1 MTDSRCPDL
10 SPTLR
15 PSARGVQQ
23 DWLGLAAG
31 GPAGKVRTTTTA
43 VSGMAG
49 TLSLVLVCLAM
60 AGPARVLA
68 NDDEAA
74 PKPRVIAPNAL
85 RDKAE
90 ADKQASRANTPVAT
104 QVTTEQL
111 KETIQNSKGRNQSV
125 QLITS
130 DTSKKPAPQAAA
142 TAGKPSPAAT
152 GAAAG
157 AVQSTSP
164 TIVPAMAQNRSPAPV
179 RSAAP
184 MIQRLEDTPS
194 ASQPVVNPRDSRQ
207 YIRAR
212 AAALA
217 GHEAPASNAGADK
230 AATHGG
236 SHDEVHWAYE
246 GAGGPQAWGKL
257 KPEFN
262 LCALGKRQS
271 PINIEESSTLQGPAE
286 PLQISYRP
294 TNGTVVNNGHTIQ
307 VDLDRG
313 NTLTVRGSTY
323 ELLQFHFHH
332 PAEERVNYK
341 GFAMVAHL
349 VHKNS
354 EGQLAVLGVLI
365 DPGMASALVHKVW
378 THMPLESG
386 DRVRLPPELIDLN
399 ELLPKDMRYYQF
411 MGSLTTPPCSEGV
424 LWMVLK
430 QPVTASRE
438 QIRLFSQLF
447 PNNAR
452 PTQALNGRAVREAQ

>member
-1 MTDSRCPDL
+1 MTDFPCADPPR
-10 SPTLR
+10 TLL
-15 PSARGVQQ
+15 PSVRRAKP
-23 DWLGLAAG
+23 AA
-31 GPAGKVRTTTTA
+31 A
-43 VSGMAG
+43 GMAG
-49 TLSLVLVCLAM
+49 ALSLVVLCIAM
-60 AGPARVLA
+60 AGPGSALA
-68 NDDEAA
+68 NDDESA
-74 PKPRVIAPNAL
+74 PKPRVIAPNTL

-90 ADKQASRANTPVAT
+90 ADKQASRANTPVAA
-104 QVTTEQL
+104 QVTTQQL

-130 DTSKKPAPQAAA
+130 DT
-142 TAGKPSPAAT
+142 GKIIPAANAERARQ
-152 GAAAG
+152 GSAPA
-157 AVQSTSP
+157 
-164 TIVPAMAQNRSPAPV
+164 IVPAMAPQRNT
-179 RSAAP
+179 AP
-184 MIQRLEDTPS
+184 MIRRLDDTAPG
-194 ASQPVVNPRDSRQ
+194 SQAVVNPRDSRE

-217 GHEAPASNAGADK
+217 GHEAPPGNAGTDK

-246 GAGGPQAWGKL
+246 GAGGPQTWGKL

-271 PINIEESSTLQGPAE
+271 PINIEESSTLLGPAE

-294 TNGTVVNNGHTIQ
+294 TNGSVVNNGHTIQ

-313 NTLTVRGSTY
+313 NTLTVRGSTFD
-323 ELLQFHFHH
+323 LVQFHFHH

-365 DPGMASALVHKVW
+365 DPGTASALVHKVW